1 MDPMQWA
8 IVKMILSM
16 GLIGGILFLLVR
28 FLKRSGLMKRN
39 SPSNS
44 GIKLLSTE
52 PIAPQKYISLVEIG
66 GEVLALGVSETQI
79 TLLTKIENKEFLER
93 VRDNRPVRPEP
104 IPLFYPF
111 LRRNKRPK
119 IGLLRKF
126 YGK

>member
-93 VRDNRPVRPEP
+93 MRDNHPARPEP
-104 IPLFYPF
+104 ISLFYSF

>member
-16 GLIGGILFLLVR
+16 GLIGGVLFLLVR
-28 FLKRSGLMKRN
+28 LLKRSGLMKKN
-39 SPSNS
+39 CPSDS
-44 GIKLLSTE
+44 GIKLLSTK

-79 TLLTKIENKEFLER
+79 TFLTKIENKEFLEKMG
-93 VRDNRPVRPEP
+93 DNRPARLEP
-104 IPLFYPF
+104 IPLFYSF
-111 LRRNKRPK
+111 LRRNKSPK